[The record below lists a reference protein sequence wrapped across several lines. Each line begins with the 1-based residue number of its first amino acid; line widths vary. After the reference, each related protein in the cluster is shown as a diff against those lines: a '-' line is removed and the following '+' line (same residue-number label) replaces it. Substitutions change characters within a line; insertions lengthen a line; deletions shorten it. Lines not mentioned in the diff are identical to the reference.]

1 MLFVVDTS
9 SLIVLQKLGWLDK
22 LSHPDDEFICPPKVI
37 QELKNNKKLL
47 GWLKQKAISETKVE
61 KPIKISDISATDA
74 EVVSLAL
81 EQSGSVLSED
91 LLLSK
96 KAQRLAIPVYNLS
109 RLIVLYYQLNR
120 ITQDDCLIRLKTLV
134 DKSILPKTIYRQL
147 VESIKS

>member
-1 MLFVVDTS
+1 
-9 SLIVLQKLGWLDK
+9 
-22 LSHPDDEFICPPKVI
+22 
-37 QELKNNKKLL
+37 LKNNKKLL

-120 ITQDDCLIRLKTLV
+120 LTQDDCLIRLKTLV